1 MIAGPNGAG
10 KTTMTME
17 LIADGN
23 MLYEFLN
30 ADEIAK
36 GLAPLH
42 PESVALTASKLMI
55 SRLKELLDA
64 DRSFAF
70 ETTASGTNYLKHL
83 KLAKTKGYVISLTYL
98 WLQSPEEATRRVA
111 QRVIQ
116 GGHNISKETII
127 RRYYAGIKNL
137 LTHYLPIADKAFVL
151 DNSSE
156 KSNKRIIAKKTLN
169 GMLDILD
176 KSIWDKIEKVAYER

>member
-1 MIAGPNGAG
+1 M
-10 KTTMTME
+10 
-17 LIADGN
+17 
-23 MLYEFLN
+23 
-30 ADEIAK
+30 
-36 GLAPLH
+36 
-42 PESVALTASKLMI
+42 
-55 SRLKELLDA
+55 
-64 DRSFAF
+64 
-70 ETTASGTNYLKHL
+70 
-83 KLAKTKGYVISLTYL
+83 ISLTYL

-137 LTHYLPIADKAFVL
+137 LNHYLPIADKAFIL

-176 KSIWDKIEKVAYER
+176 KSIWNKIEKVAYER